1 MTRKISIVK
10 RIKLRTYIGLGVAL
24 VLLPLVLF
32 STFRPLTSKATWMND
47 SWAYRTPL
55 SFTHNAVVSNTK
67 VKFDIDTATLIS
79 AGKMQSDCGDSRFTN
94 VNGDVLSYYIDA
106 AGDGCNNAGT
116 DYYVLIPTINNGSTF
131 LYHYYGNPAATDGT
145 VASQFAQSTTSPSG
159 GSITSGTE
167 EKSTGPVLAWTLDD
181 GQGTTTQDSSANNLD
196 GTVSAAVWKTE
207 DMCVSGKCLYFDG
220 TNDEV
225 TISDNDK
232 LDVTDSSDFTI
243 SLWVRLNALTSDR
256 TLVSKK
262 STTAAGTAGYM
273 LYYNSSSGS
282 IDFRVSDGT
291 DQFVVTSNTFS
302 RTNEWVHIT
311 AVFTDS
317 SASSTTIYIDG
328 ADQKASTTGTIG
340 NVNSMANAISFRI
353 ATAGDGSADM
363 QGFIDE
369 VKLYKYA
376 LSATQ
381 VKSNMT
387 SRGANELANTSF
399 GQTNNK
405 ALSTGLLGYWKMNES
420 SWTVD
425 CSTASVLDSSGNAIN
440 GAACPNS
447 TGPAGGAAG
456 KFGFGGSFDGSND
469 YVDVSNSSTLEVSLP
484 VTISAWVNPT
494 TSAAGGIFTNDATGS
509 NQSGVYLAT
518 DGSSHFEVGIGDNTG
533 SGSTARR
540 SCTSG
545 TIYQTGTFTHIVAVI
560 RSATDMD
567 IIINGV
573 KDTSATCD
581 GTGGTAPVYTSNVA
595 AIGRR
600 ISAYF
605 PGTIDEVR
613 FYKRDLSGLE
623 VRMLYQSAAAPVGYW
638 KMDEGTGTSVAD
650 SSGNGYTATITDSSS
665 TAVGGWMSG
674 KLGKTYYMRGAETS
688 DLIDISTT
696 ISMGTR
702 NTIAFWGN
710 FDDLSSQDVV
720 IGGNSTAN
728 GDGYMVYLDGTNIY
742 SRQALT
748 TGVSVA
754 ATLTANTWYH
764 IEVVRDGTSVT
775 FYKNGVIVGTTQ
787 TYGSNNSFTLKSL
800 VNYDNGTTDFAL
812 SGKVDDLRIYD
823 YPRTP
828 SQVLED
834 MNGGH
839 PVAGSPFTS
848 EVSYWSMD
856 EGQGTTAH
864 DTNNING
871 NDLTLSAASWTT
883 TAKTNTA
890 WNGLGTNW
898 LSRAD
903 DDDFDFVASDD
914 FAISMWFKSDNASN
928 PAATEYL
935 LDKSLSG
942 GVQAAGYA
950 IYAKTSGL
958 VCFGIDDD
966 TTWSPDDEACSTS
979 DIYDATWHHIVV
991 QKTSTTKIEI
1001 FVDTKLQATDSSI
1014 AATGTLANSKIFY
1027 IGDRDGTD
1035 NGDEF
1040 NGDIDTV
1047 KIYRSTLTSDLV
1059 FVDYNAGSSINFG
1072 VTASTEASQT
1082 TDGQGVAPI
1091 DYWNFDEKTGVT
1103 AADRGTGA
1111 KNGTLSGNTLWSAG
1125 KYGSAVRFD
1134 GASGVVSVGGF
1145 TPPTIMTYETWF
1157 NAQGLGENSLGRIA
1171 VHSNFDIFL
1180 LASSLQ
1186 FQANWS
1192 TAGKWTISIPTFGT
1206 WHHLAV
1212 VYDFGST
1219 SNTPTIYID
1228 GVSQTVTNTQAA
1240 VGSITLSSA
1249 TLRIGNTSGDDRTF
1263 DGSIDEMKVFNYAR
1277 TQGQVAYDFNRGAP
1291 IGWWKFDDCQGT
1303 TAYDS
1308 SGNGNNATLS
1318 YGISPYTQTGTCT
1331 SGTASDAWYGGANGR
1346 FNGAIAIDVNF
1357 DSISMG
1363 NLPLFSFERTNP
1375 FSVSIW
1381 IKTSTNT
1388 SMNLVGKQDSV
1399 SPFSGWSL
1407 QAGSSSYIYFQL
1419 INTYGSNFL
1428 EVKTPFNY
1436 ADNAWH
1442 HLVATYSGSSLASG
1456 VHVYLDGKD
1465 ATLQTTANSLSATI
1479 VNSIP
1484 LSVGSRNLDGQLY
1497 DGLIDDVRI
1506 YNYVLSAT
1514 QVKNIM
1520 NGGGG
1525 TNFGPTSGQP

>member
-1 MTRKISIVK
+1 MTRVSAIKKV
-10 RIKLRTYIGLGVAL
+10 KLRTYIGLGLAL
-24 VLLPLVLF
+24 ILLPLVLF
-32 STFRPLTSKATWMND
+32 STFRPLATKATWMND
-47 SWAYRTPL
+47 SWGYRTPL
-55 SFTHNAVVSNTK
+55 SFTHNAVVTNTK

-94 VNGDVLSYYIDA
+94 VNGDVLSYYIDGS
-106 AGDGCNNAGT
+106 GDGCNNAGT

-131 LYHYYGNPAATDGT
+131 IYHYYGNPAASDGT
-145 VASQFAQSTTSPSG
+145 VTSQFAQSTTSPSG

-167 EKSTGPVLAWTLDD
+167 EKSTGPVLSWSLDD

-196 GTVSAAVWKTE
+196 GTVTAAVWKTE
-207 DMCVSGKCLYFDG
+207 DMCVSGKCLFFDG

-225 TISDNDK
+225 TISDDDK

-262 STTAAGTAGYM
+262 STTAAASAGYM
-273 LYYNSSSGS
+273 LYYNSSSGT
-282 IDFRVSDGT
+282 IDFAVSDGT
-291 DQFVVTSNTFS
+291 DQFVVTSTTFT

-311 AVFTDS
+311 AVYTDS
-317 SASSTTIYIDG
+317 SASTSTIYIDG
-328 ADQKASTTGTIG
+328 ADLKASTSGTIG

-363 QGFIDE
+363 QGFLDE
-369 VKLYKYA
+369 VKLYTYA
-376 LSATQ
+376 QSAAQ
-381 VKSNMT
+381 VKSTMA
-387 SRGANELANTSF
+387 SKGANELASTSF

-405 ALSTGLLGYWKMNES
+405 TFSSGLTGYWKMDET
-420 SWTVD
+420 SWATD
-425 CSTASVLDSSGNAIN
+425 CSTTSVTDSSGNGNN
-440 GAACPNS
+440 GKPCPNAS
-447 TGPAGGAAG
+447 AATVAAG
-456 KFGFGGSFDGSND
+456 KFGNGGSFDGTND
-469 YVDVSNSSTLEVSLP
+469 YVDVPDATTLNPGTADFTVSFWTNPSAVTSGASFLGKGFVGSGPGYGFRISGTSPSFWAADGSNVTEITHSQVLSTSTWYHIVGVRKNNVMSIYVNGVLGSTTGDAAYNITSNGGSPTLNFGARSSG
-484 VTISAWVNPT
+484 
-494 TSAAGGIFTNDATGS
+494 AAGFSAGS
-509 NQSGVYLAT
+509 L
-518 DGSSHFEVGIGDNTG
+518 DE
-533 SGSTARR
+533 
-540 SCTSG
+540 
-545 TIYQTGTFTHIVAVI
+545 I
-560 RSATDMD
+560 RMYNKALSDQE
-567 IIINGV
+567 IKQLYV
-573 KDTSATCD
+573 W
-581 GTGGTAPVYTSNVA
+581 AP
-595 AIGRR
+595 G
-600 ISAYF
+600 
-605 PGTIDEVR
+605 
-613 FYKRDLSGLE
+613 
-623 VRMLYQSAAAPVGYW
+623 PVGYW
-638 KMDEGTGTSVAD
+638 KMDEGQGTSVAD

-665 TAVGGWMSG
+665 TELGGWMSG
-674 KLGKTYYMRGAETS
+674 KLGKTYDMRGAETS

-702 NTIAFWGN
+702 NTISFWGN
-710 FDDLSSQDVV
+710 FDDLASQDVV

-754 ATLTANTWYH
+754 TSLSANTWYH

-839 PVAGSPFTS
+839 PVGGSPFAS

-864 DTNNING
+864 DSNSING

-903 DDDFDFVASDD
+903 DDDFDFTATDD

-991 QKTSTTKIEI
+991 QKTGTTKIEI
-1001 FVDTKLQATDSSI
+1001 FVDTKLASTDSTI

-1035 NGDEF
+1035 NADEF

-1047 KIYRSTLTSDLV
+1047 KVYRSTLTSDLV
-1059 FVDYNAGSSINFG
+1059 FVDYNGGASINLG
-1072 VTASTEASQT
+1072 TTASTEASQT
-1082 TDGQGVAPI
+1082 TDGQGVDPI

-1125 KYGSAVRFD
+1125 KYGSAAHFD
-1134 GASGVVSVGGF
+1134 GTSGVVSVGGF
-1145 TPPTIMTYETWF
+1145 TPPAIMTYETWF

-1192 TAGKWTISIPTFGT
+1192 TAGKWTVSIPTFGT
-1206 WHHLAV
+1206 WHHLVV
-1212 VYDFGST
+1212 VYNSGSVA
-1219 SNTPTIYID
+1219 NDPTIYID
-1228 GVSQTVTNTQAA
+1228 GVSQTVTETQTP

-1263 DGSIDEMKVFNYAR
+1263 DGSIDEMKIFDYAR
-1277 TQGQVAYDFNRGAP
+1277 TQGQVAYDYNRGGP

-1308 SGNGNNATLS
+1308 SGNGNNATLTYS
-1318 YGISPYTQTGTCT
+1318 LLPYTQVGTCT
-1331 SGTASDAWYGGANGR
+1331 SGTASDAWYGGASGR
-1346 FNGAIAIDVNF
+1346 FNGSIAIDVNS

-1363 NLPLFSFERTNP
+1363 NLSLFSFERTTP
-1375 FSVSIW
+1375 FSVSVW
-1381 IKTSTNT
+1381 IKTSTDAA
-1388 SMNLVGKQDSV
+1388 MNLVGKQDSAD
-1399 SPFSGWSL
+1399 PYTGWSL
-1407 QAGSSSYIYFQL
+1407 QTGGLGFVYFQM
-1419 INTYGSNFL
+1419 INTFATNHL
-1428 EVKTPFNY
+1428 EVKTPFTY
-1436 ADNAWH
+1436 SDNVWH
-1442 HLVATYSGSSLASG
+1442 HIVATYSGNSSPSG
-1456 VHVYLDGKD
+1456 IHIYVDGKD
-1465 ATLQTTANSLSATI
+1465 KTLETEYDLLSASI

-1484 LSVGSRNLDGQLY
+1484 LTVGSRNLVGQEY
-1497 DGLIDDVRI
+1497 SGLVDDVRI
-1506 YNYVLSAT
+1506 YNYVLSSS

-1520 NGGGG
+1520 NGGSGI
-1525 TNFGPTSGQP
+1525 NFGPTSGQP